1 MSTQERARPATIH
14 QLNERPTVESGGG
27 VAIPLPPTRWKT
39 RVLLPGLVLLGAGAL
54 FLSVGAESL
63 RGTTPVEVAPVI
75 AKRVAAGSAGHGAV
89 QASGWLEPDPF
100 PITAS
105 ALVAGVVSDVLV
117 LEGDEVQ
124 AGQVVARLVDDE
136 ARLRVA
142 GAEADLDQARAELAN
157 AEARRTWIE
166 RANALLIDRRPAL
179 AVGAARVAAAEA
191 ARRELCATIQAQ
203 EKELAAMRDEHQ
215 RTQALLGQATNEG
228 DVVQL
233 GLRVE
238 GAEAALVALQRRLAL
253 RAAEL
258 ERARAD
264 AEAAR
269 LHSEALIEEG
279 RDAEVAA
286 AEVARQRAGLR
297 GAEVRLAEARLALER
312 QQVRCP
318 TAGVVMR
325 RLVAP
330 GARLMLEGD
339 ASTSS
344 AVLQLYDPHQL
355 QVRVDVPLADAA
367 KVGLGQE
374 ARVELEV
381 LPEQSFVGRVTR
393 VVHQAD
399 VQKNTVE
406 FKVAL
411 AAPDAALKPDMLAR
425 VRFLPGKGASPAPG
439 EGAPAV
445 ERLFVPE
452 AALVGRSEG
461 RARVWLASQRRG
473 QRALAQL
480 RVVELG
486 PARLGGAWE
495 VRAGLRLGDEVVVRP
510 SSDLSEGARLRVEGE
525 AE

>member
-1 MSTQERARPATIH
+1 MTSEERASPATIH
-14 QLNERPTVESGGG
+14 HLSQRPSVERGRGS
-27 VAIPLPPTRWKT
+27 AIPPPPTRWKT
-39 RVLLPGLVLLGAGAL
+39 RVLLPGAVLLGAGAL

-63 RGTTPVEVAPVI
+63 RGVTPVEVAPVL
-75 AKRVAAGSAGHGAV
+75 AKRVAAGQSRHGAV

-117 LEGDEVQ
+117 LEGDAVE

-142 GAEADLDQARAELAN
+142 GAEADLERARAVLAT

-166 RANALLIDRRPAL
+166 RSNELLIDRRQAV
-179 AVGAARVAAAEA
+179 AVGKAQVAAAA
-191 ARRELCATIQAQ
+191 AALSELRATIKAQ

-215 RTQALLGQATNEG
+215 RTKALLGQATNEG

-238 GAEAALVALQRRLAL
+238 GAEAKLVALQRRLTL
-253 RAAEL
+253 REAEL

-264 AEAAR
+264 ADAAGA
-269 LHSEALIEEG
+269 HSAALIEEQ
-279 RDAEVAA
+279 REAEVAA
-286 AEVARQRAGLR
+286 ADVARERASLR
-297 GAEVRLAEARLALER
+297 AAEVRLAEARLALER
-312 QQVRCP
+312 QQIRCP

-330 GARLMLEGD
+330 GARLMLEGEG
-339 ASTSS
+339 STSI
-344 AVLQLYDPHQL
+344 LQLYDPRQL

-374 ARVELEV
+374 AKVELEV
-381 LPEQSFVGRVTR
+381 LPERSFSGRVTR

-411 AAPDAALKPDMLAR
+411 ANPDAALKPDMLAR
-425 VRFLPGKGASPAPG
+425 VRFLAGTQTAQAPAT
-439 EGAPAV
+439 ADAAAV

-452 AALVGRSEG
+452 AALIERSEG
-461 RARVWLASQRRG
+461 RAQVWLASQRRG
-473 QRALAQL
+473 ERAVATL
-480 RVVELG
+480 RAVELG
-486 PARLGGAWE
+486 PARLEGALE
-495 VRAGLRLGDEVVVRP
+495 VLAGLRLGDEVVVRP
-510 SSDLSEGARLRVEGE
+510 TPGLSEGALLRVEGE
-525 AE
+525 AP